1 MLAKLIGPRYV
12 QLIKN
17 WVPTMATW
25 GGVGCVVLVYA
36 TDWRVIVDRI
46 PYIRGKFKTE

>member
-1 MLAKLIGPRYV
+1 MLAKLIGPSYV

-17 WVPTMATW
+17 WIQTMATW

-46 PYIRGKFKTE
+46 PYVRGKFKTE

>member
-1 MLAKLIGPRYV
+1 MKRI
-12 QLIKN
+12 
-17 WVPTMATW
+17 PTMATW

-46 PYIRGKFKTE
+46 PYVRGKFKTE